1 MVTVMPPFLLLGLCQ
16 TRLPRLIFFFFCVQ
30 ITAAMLMVLT
40 IAHVDLLPAPQ
51 FVPLGNNFAYDVI
64 NSQTTRLFHFF
75 RHVLPNTS
83 FPPLKRPMFDAVLTL
98 HNRS

>member
-16 TRLPRLIFFFFCVQ
+16 TRLPRLIFFLCVQ
-30 ITAAMLMVLT
+30 ITAAMLVLT
-40 IAHVDLLPAPQ
+40 IVHVDLLPAPQ

-83 FPPLKRPMFDAVLTL
+83 FPPLKRPMVDAVLTL
-98 HNRS
+98 RSRS